1 MAQIAAGQSGA
12 ADPTWRAGAVRS
24 GSQLALNPHTLRCPG
39 ALATGSLV
47 GDLSG
52 LLGVERAARGR
63 CALMAIVNTTP
74 DSFFDGGRLP
84 TASDQR
90 ARVDQLLQQ
99 GAHLLDI
106 GGESTRP
113 GSAQVPARE
122 QIERIDAA
130 LRHALAR
137 SAVVSVDTTLPEV
150 AEHALKLGAHMVND
164 VSCLADPDLARV
176 TARHQAHLLISH
188 SRGQMSN
195 MPGFSQWPDD
205 DYDDIVSE
213 VARDWERARQG
224 AMGAGVPSSKILF
237 DPGLGFSKNARHCF
251 VILQRLQEFRRLGA
265 PIVVGPGRKSFIAAV
280 DGAPAAERLPGTIAA
295 CLWAIHNG
303 ADVLRVHDVAELNQ
317 ALGVDAAIREGGV
330 SGAGNEVNRAR

>member
-1 MAQIAAGQSGA
+1 MA
-12 ADPTWRAGAVRS
+12 
-24 GSQLALNPHTLRCPG
+24 
-39 ALATGSLV
+39 
-47 GDLSG
+47 DLSG
-52 LLGVERAARGR
+52 LLGGELAARVR
-63 CALMAIVNTTP
+63 CALMAVVNTTP

-84 TASDQR
+84 TADLQR
-90 ARVDQLLQQ
+90 QRVDQLLRQ
-99 GAHLLDI
+99 GAHILDI

-113 GSAQVPARE
+113 GSAEVPARE

-130 LRHALAR
+130 LQHALAR
-137 SAVVSVDTTLPEV
+137 GAVVSVDTTLPEV
-150 AEHALKLGAHMVND
+150 AEHALSLGAHMIND

-176 TARHQAHLLISH
+176 TARHQGHLLISH

-251 VILQRLQEFRRLGA
+251 VILQRLQEFRRLHA

-280 DGAPAAERLPGTIAA
+280 DGAKPAERLAGTIAA
-295 CLWAIHNG
+295 SLWAAHNG

-317 ALGVDAAIREGGV
+317 ALGVDAAIQNGGV
-330 SGAGNEVNRAR
+330 LASAGEVDRAR